1 MTGGNFVN
9 AAANFAQ
16 DQGGGMNVD
25 DLRAE
30 NDRNF
35 QQQLELLDL
44 QQAQNMQ
51 NFLVQTLGA
60 MENSRQ
66 QTALSI
72 TQAIQRAGG

>member
-1 MTGGNFVN
+1 MADNFVN
-9 AAANFAQ
+9 AAANLAQ
-16 DQGGGMNVD
+16 EPGGGVNVD

-35 QQQLELLDL
+35 AQQLELLEL
-44 QQAQNMQ
+44 QQAQNFQ

-60 MENSRQ
+60 MESSRQ